1 MITFNNVDP
10 YGVQARVINVRF
22 WKNQTEVTSW
32 NVRDEK
38 IVADR
43 VQLECRLEGRPEGE
57 QQRFTAL
64 FVDAEVFN
72 GLHAGKYDAIVVDG
86 VVVGESDDITGKHS
100 TYRRCR
106 LDPNDYVIQ
115 VKPNGNGLKRP
126 FPVVV
131 PAEDE
136 EVDG

>member
-1 MITFNNVDP
+1 MITFNNVEP
-10 YGVQARVINVRF
+10 YGAQIRVNNVRF
-22 WKNQTEVTSW
+22 WKNRTEVTGW
-32 NVRDEK
+32 NVRDDR

-43 VQLECRLEGRPEGE
+43 VQLDGQLDGE
-57 QQRFTAL
+57 QRRFASL
-64 FVDAEVFN
+64 FADAEVFN
-72 GLHAGKYDAIVVDG
+72 GLHAGKYDTIIIDG
-86 VVVGESDDITGKHS
+86 VVVGETDDIAGKHS
-100 TYRRCR
+100 TYRKCR